1 MRNFFKA
8 LTKRRELLKQA
19 GQIQYDSQGRAILTM
34 RVRDDGDFLSP
45 YSLSREETISAD
57 VAEFLTESAMAV
69 HPRTPMTLHIH
80 SQCID
85 EKEQDVYRWAIRS
98 YFTLQAIEHQ
108 RTMRRNAIQ
117 SAVMEAVGVVSL
129 AGMVWA
135 EKMGVSGIWI
145 ECMDIFAWVFVWEA
159 VDLFF
164 IERGM
169 LRLKQKRLDAF
180 MDMTVRYF
188 DTD

>member
-1 MRNFFKA
+1 
-8 LTKRRELLKQA
+8 
-19 GQIQYDSQGRAILTM
+19 
-34 RVRDDGDFLSP
+34 
-45 YSLSREETISAD
+45 
-57 VAEFLTESAMAV
+57 
-69 HPRTPMTLHIH
+69 
-80 SQCID
+80 
-85 EKEQDVYRWAIRS
+85 
-98 YFTLQAIEHQ
+98 
-108 RTMRRNAIQ
+108 MRRNAVQ
-117 SAVMEAVGVVSL
+117 SVVMAAVGVVSL

>member
-1 MRNFFKA
+1 MRNLFKA
-8 LTKRRELLKQA
+8 LAKRRELLKQS
-19 GQIQYDSQGRAILTM
+19 GQMQYDSQGRAILTM

-45 YSLSREETISAD
+45 YSVSQEETISTD

-85 EKEQDVYRWAIRS
+85 EKEQDVYRRAIRS

-108 RTMRRNAIQ
+108 RTMRRNAVQ
-117 SAVMEAVGVVSL
+117 SAVMAAVGVVSL

-135 EKMGVSGIWI
+135 ERMGVSGIWI

-180 MDMTVRYF
+180 MDMTVQYF
-188 DTD
+188 DAN

>member
-1 MRNFFKA
+1 MITLFRA
-8 LTKRRELLKQA
+8 LSKRQELLKQSR
-19 GQIQYDSQGRAILTM
+19 QIQYDSQGRAILTM

-45 YSLSREETISAD
+45 YSLSREETISTD

-69 HPRTPMTLHIH
+69 HPRMPMTLHIH

-85 EKEQDVYRWAIRS
+85 EKEQDVYRRAIRS

-117 SAVMEAVGVVSL
+117 SAVMAAVGVVSL

-135 EKMGVSGIWI
+135 ERMGVSGIWI

-180 MDMTVRYF
+180 MDMTVQYF
-188 DTD
+188 DAN